1 MNLSQLDSAALLENL
16 HTGVVVHSQDTRI
29 IYANPTALALLRL
42 TSNQA
47 LGKDA
52 LDPNWRFLDKHS
64 QVLSVDSFPVNRV
77 IKTKAPITNLE
88 VGILDSSSDKV
99 TWVLCNAFPEFNE
112 QQQIKQIVVSFLD
125 ITRQK
130 KIIPFEDIVELANDI
145 IVVTDATPIVEDGPK
160 IVYVNRAFTELTGY
174 TKEEVIGKT
183 PRILQGPKT
192 NIETTN
198 SIRTALSQ
206 QLAIKAQILNYSKT
220 GKEYWLDMNIVPMKS
235 EFDEVYYFAAV
246 ERDITEQIER
256 EKQLKELSVRDPL
269 TSLLNRRGFFEAGQ
283 SLIDYS
289 KRNKNPMSLA
299 MIDIDHFKKINDLH
313 GHYVGDEVL
322 INFSQTMRQ
331 YFRNSDII
339 VRLGGEEFA
348 ILLSDSNLA
357 NAKQK
362 LEAFRKTIEQ
372 SAVKVEANTSINF
385 TISVGLTT
393 CQKDSTYNLE
403 TMLKEADKYLY
414 KAKDAGRNQVYT
426 P

>member
-289 KRNKNPMSLA
+289 KRNKNPMALA

-313 GHYVGDEVL
+313 GHYGGDEVL

>member
-289 KRNKNPMSLA
+289 KRNKNPMALA
-299 MIDIDHFKKINDLH
+299 MIDIDHFKKINDH
-313 GHYVGDEVL
+313 YGHYVGDEVL